1 MNSVHQ
7 VVLGW
12 PTRLQIVVAAAQ
24 GLCYMQAECL
34 TPIIHHDV
42 KSSNLFLS
50 SEFNAKS
57 SNFGLA
63 MMLTRH
69 ASSRTMSAVVRSFG
83 YLACLLRATTSDEID
98 QSNCQYVRFVQ
109 PNLRNKANFHTLHEE
124 FHQRIGLQVSKDQ
137 IAAGISVASLLL
149 ETSNVFKDLHEIISD
164 CKEIVVRLKDDQD
177 SIPVAVGISLE
188 NLLSLISTL
197 DIFHAS
203 LLDQYEDMTRKARNI
218 QDYEI
223 LNHESVFFIIK

>member
-24 GLCYMQAECL
+24 GLCYMQDECL

-42 KSSNLFLS
+42 KSSNILLY

-63 MMLTRH
+63 KMLTRH
-69 ASSRTMSAVVRSFG
+69 ASSRTMSAV
-83 YLACLLRATTSDEID
+83 
-98 QSNCQYVRFVQ
+98 
-109 PNLRNKANFHTLHEE
+109 EE

-137 IAAGISVASLLL
+137 IAAGISGASLLL
-149 ETSNVFKDLHEIISD
+149 ETSNVFKDLHETISD
-164 CKEIVVRLKDDQD
+164 CSSLENSLPSRSGVIVVRLKDDQD

-203 LLDQYEDMTRKARNI
+203 LL
-218 QDYEI
+218 
-223 LNHESVFFIIK
+223 

>member
-24 GLCYMQAECL
+24 GLCYMQDECL

-42 KSSNLFLS
+42 KSRNILLY

-69 ASSRTMSAVVRSFG
+69 ASSRTMSAV
-83 YLACLLRATTSDEID
+83 
-98 QSNCQYVRFVQ
+98 
-109 PNLRNKANFHTLHEE
+109 EE

-137 IAAGISVASLLL
+137 IAAGISVASLLS

-164 CKEIVVRLKDDQD
+164 C
-177 SIPVAVGISLE
+177 SSLE
-188 NLLSLISTL
+188 NSLPSRSGVVRRERYAMMNIYLIAGHQPIKQNKLQLLKVHDKQQKQGNSINENI
-197 DIFHAS
+197 D
-203 LLDQYEDMTRKARNI
+203 RNSKHI
-218 QDYEI
+218 Q
-223 LNHESVFFIIK
+223 L